1 MKALRSPVVVQ
12 SRTSVAVALSPI
24 IRTDS
29 GEKDATEPVQ
39 FGTEIGL
46 RRSFASF
53 GKKQRMLSFWQAL
66 DGSFWKETL
75 NFGQRKK

>member
-1 MKALRSPVVVQ
+1 MKALRSPVLVQ

-29 GEKDATEPVQ
+29 REKDATEPVQ

-46 RRSFASF
+46 RRFVPAPVW
-53 GKKQRMLSFWQAL
+53 GKSN
-66 DGSFWKETL
+66 EC
-75 NFGQRKK
+75 